1 MLYSRGECWQW
12 HRDEW
17 KKKHF
22 ALWISPSAYSQHPP
36 LRGRAGSSSNSCSV
50 SSELWAQPSCDP
62 WLLWKVCCDLFAPTG
77 ALYIVLCYCRS
88 SVENLFSS
96 SIFTQ
101 SIHFPSHW
109 QRLLCVDIWAE
120 IRALAKHTYPFHSY
134 GEVKTEWFL
143 GHVLLHTHTITCEHI
158 KPHQAA
164 AADDDSDFG
173 EGAK

>member
-1 MLYSRGECWQW
+1 MLYSRGECRQW

-62 WLLWKVCCDLFAPTG
+62 WLLWKVCCGLFAPTG

-120 IRALAKHTYPFHSY
+120 IRALAEHTYPFRLLWWGWNGMVLGPCFATHPHNNLRAH
-134 GEVKTEWFL
+134 KTTPSCCCWRWFWIW
-143 GHVLLHTHTITCEHI
+143 V
-158 KPHQAA
+158 
-164 AADDDSDFG
+164 
-173 EGAK
+173 